1 MEWYVYNDNYGTSE
15 EKLFIKYFNRE
26 IKPRLEEKKLKFFL
40 VRNERIPELA
50 IYSFTDGERF
60 EPDFLL
66 FVEKEKIDKNSS
78 FQIYVEPKGSHLLDK
93 DDWKER
99 FLLEIEEK
107 YDIENSILTS
117 NKDYM
122 ILGLPFYNEEMRKT
136 NFDKAF
142 SEWIA
147 RI

>member
-1 MEWYVYNDNYGTSE
+1 MDKDAW
-15 EKLFIKYFNRE
+15 
-26 IKPRLEEKKLKFFL
+26 
-40 VRNERIPELA
+40 
-50 IYSFTDGERF
+50 
-60 EPDFLL
+60 
-66 FVEKEKIDKNSS
+66 KEK
-78 FQIYVEPKGSHLLDK
+78 
-93 DDWKER
+93 
-99 FLLEIEEK
+99 FLLEIEEN

-136 NFDKAF
+136 NFDKSF